1 MDIEYSLG
9 SHGTLGWVGAAVEFG
24 TYSFRL
30 VRVRVMGRMWPV
42 GQESRFP

>member
-1 MDIEYSLG
+1 MGLW
-9 SHGTLGWVGAAVEFG
+9 GWVGAAVEFG

-30 VRVRVMGRMWPV
+30 VRVSVIGRMWPG